1 MATKKKEEELAAPEA
16 QSGYDTRGLENR
28 QQVEEA
34 MAGAGYRPGQS
45 VTNAAN
51 ALKEWQDKRPEAY
64 QSSYQD
70 RINEVLDRL
79 LARENFAYSYTQD
92 PLYRQYAQQYT
103 QNAHNASADAAAQAA
118 ALTGGYGSS
127 YAASAAQQA
136 YQQQIGA
143 LNEAIPSLYSLALD
157 TYTSGGDELVS
168 RLDQLNAQEQSAQ
181 EQYDRKL
188 SDYYTQLQQKGEDY
202 NNAYA
207 QDYGKYQDYLSRL
220 DTLYG
225 NYAAQEQEAAAQKQ
239 QRFNN
244 AVTVLGLIGDAV
256 QIALSGTT
264 GLGSLAGSL
273 VNTGY
278 NIYANNRAYE
288 ADRADTAWNQQ
299 MQEKQVQ
306 NAQAQQKYDN
316 DFAQQQY
323 QDKLRQQQFNNQV
336 TSEKLNIA
344 KGEWALKQSKAAQ
357 QAQKASAAAVQ
368 KAAAAGASGT
378 SGPGSGNLN
387 VGKSGVLGSTAV
399 PYTAARLR
407 SQGRSDAAIRTEL
420 LKEGYSSKEVGE
432 IMKQLNS

>member
-16 QSGYDTRGLENR
+16 QSGYDTSGLENR

-181 EQYDRKL
+181 ERYDRQL

-207 QDYGKYQDYLSRL
+207 QDYGQYQDYLSRL
-220 DTLYG
+220 DTLH
-225 NYAAQEQEAAAQKQ
+225 
-239 QRFNN
+239 
-244 AVTVLGLIGDAV
+244 
-256 QIALSGTT
+256 
-264 GLGSLAGSL
+264 
-273 VNTGY
+273 GY
-278 NIYANNRAYE
+278 
-288 ADRADTAWNQQ
+288 
-299 MQEKQVQ
+299 
-306 NAQAQQKYDN
+306 
-316 DFAQQQY
+316 
-323 QDKLRQQQFNNQV
+323 
-336 TSEKLNIA
+336 
-344 KGEWALKQSKAAQ
+344 
-357 QAQKASAAAVQ
+357 
-368 KAAAAGASGT
+368 
-378 SGPGSGNLN
+378 
-387 VGKSGVLGSTAV
+387 
-399 PYTAARLR
+399 YTAPWIAHAVEYR
-407 SQGRSDAAIRTEL
+407 
-420 LKEGYSSKEVGE
+420 
-432 IMKQLNS
+432 

>member
-16 QSGYDTRGLENR
+16 QSGYDTSGLENR

-45 VTNAAN
+45 VTDAAN

-181 EQYDRKL
+181 EQYDRQL

-207 QDYGKYQDYLSRL
+207 QDYGQYQDYLSRL
-220 DTLYG
+220 DTLHGY
-225 NYAAQEQEAAAQKQ
+225 YTAQEQAQASRRQ
-239 QRFNN
+239 QTFNGIM
-244 AVTVLGLIGDAV
+244 TVLGVIGDAI
-256 QIALSGTT
+256 QLAISGTT
-264 GLGSLAGSL
+264 GIGSLA
-273 VNTGY
+273 
-278 NIYANNRAYE
+278 AYE

-299 MQEKQVQ
+299 MQEKQRQ
-306 NAQAQQKYDN
+306 DSLTQQRYEN
-316 DFAQQQY
+316 EASERAY
-323 QDKLRQQQFNNQV
+323 QDALKQQAFNNSV

-344 KGEWALKQSKAAQ
+344 KGEWALKQSNAQ
-357 QAQKASAAAVQ
+357 AKASRAAGNAAAKSSGSG
-368 KAAAAGASGT
+368 KASGSAAGTTGGT
-378 SGPGSGNLN
+378 AGTNALKGSSVVPFTAALLRSR
-387 VGKSGVLGSTAV
+387 GKSDTSIANAL
-399 PYTAARLR
+399 
-407 SQGRSDAAIRTEL
+407 Q
-420 LKEGYSSKEVGE
+420 KEGYTTSE
-432 IMKQLNS
+432 IAKILQQMNQ

>member
-16 QSGYDTRGLENR
+16 QSGYDTSGLENR

-181 EQYDRKL
+181 EQYDRQL
-188 SDYYTQLQQKGEDY
+188 SDYYHPAAARKGRITTTPTR
-202 NNAYA
+202 
-207 QDYGKYQDYLSRL
+207 QDYGQYQDYPEPSGHPARL
-220 DTLYG
+220 LYC
-225 NYAAQEQEAAAQKQ
+225 A
-239 QRFNN
+239 
-244 AVTVLGLIGDAV
+244 
-256 QIALSGTT
+256 GTGT
-264 GLGSLAGSL
+264 GQPPP
-273 VNTGY
+273 V
-278 NIYANNRAYE
+278 R
-288 ADRADTAWNQQ
+288 
-299 MQEKQVQ
+299 
-306 NAQAQQKYDN
+306 
-316 DFAQQQY
+316 
-323 QDKLRQQQFNNQV
+323 
-336 TSEKLNIA
+336 
-344 KGEWALKQSKAAQ
+344 
-357 QAQKASAAAVQ
+357 
-368 KAAAAGASGT
+368 
-378 SGPGSGNLN
+378 P
-387 VGKSGVLGSTAV
+387 STA
-399 PYTAARLR
+399 
-407 SQGRSDAAIRTEL
+407 S
-420 LKEGYSSKEVGE
+420 
-432 IMKQLNS
+432 

>member
-16 QSGYDTRGLENR
+16 QSGYDTSGLENR

-64 QSSYQD
+64 QSSYQN

-181 EQYDRKL
+181 EQYDRQL

-207 QDYGKYQDYLSRL
+207 QDYGQYQDYLSRL
-220 DTLYG
+220 DTLHGY
-225 NYAAQEQEAAAQKQ
+225 YTAQEQAQASRRQ
-239 QRFNN
+239 QTFNGIM
-244 AVTVLGLIGDAV
+244 TVLGVIGDAI
-256 QIALSGTT
+256 QLAISGTT
-264 GLGSLAGSL
+264 GIGSLAGSL
-273 VNTGY
+273 LNTGY
-278 NIYANNRAYE
+278 NIVSGTRAYE
-288 ADRADTAWNQQ
+288 ADRCSGTGAGPAHHWHPRLRGRPCRHGMEPADA
-299 MQEKQVQ
+299 
-306 NAQAQQKYDN
+306 
-316 DFAQQQY
+316 
-323 QDKLRQQQFNNQV
+323 
-336 TSEKLNIA
+336 
-344 KGEWALKQSKAAQ
+344 G
-357 QAQKASAAAVQ
+357 
-368 KAAAAGASGT
+368 KAAAGQSD
-378 SGPGSGNLN
+378 P
-387 VGKSGVLGSTAV
+387 
-399 PYTAARLR
+399 AAL
-407 SQGRSDAAIRTEL
+407 
-420 LKEGYSSKEVGE
+420 
-432 IMKQLNS
+432 

>member
-16 QSGYDTRGLENR
+16 QSGYDTSGLENR

-51 ALKEWQDKRPEAY
+51 ALN
-64 QSSYQD
+64 QD
-70 RINEVLDRL
+70 RINEVLDRP

-168 RLDQLNAQEQSAQ
+168 RLDAQEQSAQ

-207 QDYGKYQDYLSRL
+207 QDYGQYQDYLSRL
-220 DTLYG
+220 DTLHGY
-225 NYAAQEQEAAAQKQ
+225 YTAQEQAQASRRQ
-239 QRFNN
+239 QTFNGIM
-244 AVTVLGLIGDAV
+244 TVLGVIGDAI
-256 QIALSGTT
+256 QLAISGTT
-264 GLGSLAGSL
+264 GIGSLAGSL
-273 VNTGY
+273 LNTGY
-278 NIYANNRAYE
+278 NIVSGTRAYE

-299 MQEKQVQ
+299 MQEKQRQ
-306 NAQAQQKYDN
+306 DSLTQQRYEN
-316 DFAQQQY
+316 EASERAY
-323 QDKLRQQQFNNQV
+323 QDALKQQAFNNRV

-344 KGEWALKQSKAAQ
+344 KGEWALKQSNAQ
-357 QAQKASAAAVQ
+357 AKASR
-368 KAAAAGASGT
+368 AAGNATAKSRGSGKASGSAAGT
-378 SGPGSGNLN
+378 NALKGSSVVPFTAALLRSR
-387 VGKSGVLGSTAV
+387 GKSDTSIANAL
-399 PYTAARLR
+399 
-407 SQGRSDAAIRTEL
+407 Q
-420 LKEGYSSKEVGE
+420 KEGYTTSE
-432 IMKQLNS
+432 IAKILQQMNQ

>member
-16 QSGYDTRGLENR
+16 QSGYDTSGLENR

-181 EQYDRKL
+181 EQYDRQL

-207 QDYGKYQDYLSRL
+207 QDYGQYQDYLSRL
-220 DTLYG
+220 DTLHGY
-225 NYAAQEQEAAAQKQ
+225 YTAQEQAQASRRQ
-239 QRFNN
+239 QTFNGIM
-244 AVTVLGLIGDAV
+244 TVLGVIGDAI
-256 QIALSGTT
+256 QLAISGTT
-264 GLGSLAGSL
+264 GIGSLAGSL
-273 VNTGY
+273 LNTGY
-278 NIYANNRAYE
+278 NIVSGTRAYE

-299 MQEKQVQ
+299 
-306 NAQAQQKYDN
+306 A
-316 DFAQQQY
+316 
-323 QDKLRQQQFNNQV
+323 FNNSV

-344 KGEWALKQSKAAQ
+344 KGEWALKQSNAQ
-357 QAQKASAAAVQ
+357 AKASRAAGNAAAKSRGSG
-368 KAAAAGASGT
+368 KASGSAAGTNALK
-378 SGPGSGNLN
+378 GSSVVPFTAALLRSR
-387 VGKSGVLGSTAV
+387 GKSDTSIANAL
-399 PYTAARLR
+399 
-407 SQGRSDAAIRTEL
+407 Q
-420 LKEGYSSKEVGE
+420 KEGYTTSE
-432 IMKQLNS
+432 IAKILQQMNQ

>member
-16 QSGYDTRGLENR
+16 KSGYDTSGLENR

-45 VTNAAN
+45 VTDAAN

-127 YAASAAQQA
+127 YAASVAQQA

-143 LNEAIPSLYSLALD
+143 LNQAIPTLYQLALD
-157 TYTSGGDELVS
+157 TYDSGGDALVS
-168 RLDQLNAQEQSAQ
+168 QLDQLNTQEQNAQ
-181 EQYDRKL
+181 GLYQQKL
-188 SDYYTQLQQKGEDY
+188 SDYYTRLEQLG
-202 NNAYA
+202 NAYNTA
-207 QDYGKYQDYLSRL
+207 YQQDYGQYQDYLSRL

-278 NIYANNRAYE
+278 NIYAGNRAYE
-288 ADRADTAWNQQ
+288 AERADTAWKQK
-299 MQEKQVQ
+299 MQEQLRQDELAQQQYK
-306 NAQAQQKYDN
+306 NEQAQQE
-316 DFAQQQY
+316 Y
-323 QDKLRQQQFNNQV
+323 QDKLRQQQVSNALAAERLDLSKSQWAAKQ
-336 TSEKLNIA
+336 EKA
-344 KGEWALKQSKAAQ
+344 SRTAE
-357 QAQKASAAAVQ
+357 KASAD
-368 KAAAAGASGT
+368 AAAKR
-378 SGPGSGNLN
+378 GSLTGDTGLK
-387 VGKSGVLGSTAV
+387 VGKSGVSSGGTV
-399 PYTAARLR
+399 PYSAARMR
-407 SQGRSDAAIRTEL
+407 SQGRSDTAIRTQL
-420 LKEGYSSKEVGE
+420 LKEGYSSSEVRK
-432 IMKQLNS
+432 IMQQLNS

>member
-16 QSGYDTRGLENR
+16 QSGYDTSGLENR

-181 EQYDRKL
+181 KQYDRQL

-207 QDYGKYQDYLSRL
+207 QDYGQYQDYLSRL
-220 DTLYG
+220 DTLHGY
-225 NYAAQEQEAAAQKQ
+225 YTAQEQAQASRRQ
-239 QRFNN
+239 QTFNGIM
-244 AVTVLGLIGDAV
+244 TVLGVIGDAI
-256 QIALSGTT
+256 QLAISGTT
-264 GLGSLAGSL
+264 GIGSLAGSRVQHRVRHPRL
-273 VNTGY
+273 RGRPCRY
-278 NIYANNRAYE
+278 GME
-288 ADRADTAWNQQ
+288 PADA
-299 MQEKQVQ
+299 
-306 NAQAQQKYDN
+306 
-316 DFAQQQY
+316 
-323 QDKLRQQQFNNQV
+323 
-336 TSEKLNIA
+336 
-344 KGEWALKQSKAAQ
+344 G
-357 QAQKASAAAVQ
+357 
-368 KAAAAGASGT
+368 KAAAGQSD
-378 SGPGSGNLN
+378 P
-387 VGKSGVLGSTAV
+387 
-399 PYTAARLR
+399 AAL
-407 SQGRSDAAIRTEL
+407 
-420 LKEGYSSKEVGE
+420 
-432 IMKQLNS
+432 